1 MNPNNQ
7 NITHLKRCKICGN
20 DNLEKVIQIE
30 EQYISATFVKSNEN
44 NQLTKIKT
52 PLTLVLCSTNK
63 DYDSCGHLQLL
74 EITEPD
80 LLYRNYFYRSATS
93 DTMRAD
99 LKKVVRQATSIAM
112 PNSSDVIVDI
122 GSNDCTMLNFY
133 DNKFKLLGFEPAKNI
148 KYIDD
153 GKNITVISNYFNAD
167 EFNKHSSKKAKI
179 ITSCAMFYDLA
190 DPKKFVED
198 IEKIIS
204 DDGIWCVQISYLASM
219 LRYNNFYDICH
230 EHLSYH
236 SIKSFEHLIKQFNL
250 KLFYG
255 ELNAVNGGS
264 IRLYVCKNS
273 CKKYENP
280 EYSHKL
286 QKLKEDEKKYKL
298 EEKNTFFNF
307 QKTISMLKDATNNFV
322 SKIINSKQKV
332 LALGAS
338 TKGNILLQH
347 FGLDKSKIPYISERN
362 PEKVGLKCLGS
373 DIELISEE
381 KARTINPA
389 AFIVL
394 PWNFKDEIVKREKT
408 YLDNGGM
415 LMFPMPYPHVVTNR
429 GEEKL

>member
-1 MNPNNQ
+1 MNLNNQ

-20 DNLEKVIQIE
+20 DNLEKVIQID

-52 PLTLVLCSTNK
+52 PLTLVLCSKKK
-63 DYDSCGHLQLL
+63 DYDCCGHLQLL

-99 LKKVVRQATSIAM
+99 LKEVVHQATSIAM

-133 DNKFKLLGFEPAKNI
+133 DKKFKLLGFEPAKNI

-273 CKKYENP
+273 CNKYENS

-286 QKLKEDEKKYKL
+286 HKLKEDEKIYKL

-394 PWNFKDEIVKREKT
+394 PWNFKDEIVKREKA
-408 YLDNGGM
+408 YLDNGGK